1 MKKTLSILAVAML
14 LTCPQGFS
22 QNYKRCGHEEL
33 KAAMIARHPEAAA
46 EFERQ
51 RASLQ
56 AIADEYTPYVTGNA
70 TAKTTAT
77 SAIPVVFHIIVDS
90 IQFNQLGGTAGIIK
104 RCDSQ
109 IKVIERDFNRKNYD
123 SASIPSLWKPLYS
136 SVGVHFGLAHTSPTG
151 VATPGYEIRI
161 KPTPSGFSDV
171 ANSFASAKHYS
182 SGGLN
187 AWDVN
192 KYLNVW
198 CINFTGSAS
207 SLLGMAVPPSATV
220 GLGATDPNEKGICIV
235 YKSLGRR
242 TAMTDVY
249 PSGYDLGRT
258 LTHEIGHYFEIWH
271 TWGDDGGLCKWSPGG
286 DDGLWDTPPQADATY
301 GAPAYTITG
310 GTIKDFCND
319 SLSFTNRQPKGIAC
333 LSFMDY
339 TNDNAMRMFTTQ
351 QAAVM
356 YSKVIP
362 SGSESYTLTQNP
374 SLLLYPVSAVACIEV
389 EKSLNMF
396 PNPTT
401 GEIQISFDNN
411 VDELQQITVMNMVG
425 QVVANMNT
433 EDQKKD
439 NFSLNLTGMSK
450 GIYFV
455 KCNFVSGS
463 VTRKI
468 TLQ

>member
-1 MKKTLSILAVAML
+1 MKKTLSILAGAML
-14 LTCPQGFS
+14 FTCQQGLS
-22 QNYKRCGHEEL
+22 QTVKRCGHEEL
-33 KAAMIARHPEAAA
+33 KAAIIANHPEAAA

-56 AIADEYTPYVTGNA
+56 ALADEYTPYVTGNA

-77 SAIPVVFHIIVDS
+77 SAIPVIFHIIVDS
-90 IQFNQLGGTAGIIK
+90 TQFNQLGGTAGIVK

-123 SASIPSLWKPLYS
+123 SVSIPTLWKPFYT
-136 SVGVHFGLAHTSPTG
+136 SVGVHFGLAHTTPTG
-151 VATPGYEIRI
+151 VGTPGYEIRI
-161 KPTPSGFSDV
+161 VPSVAGFSDV
-171 ANSFASAKHYS
+171 STAFASAKHYS

-198 CINFTGSAS
+198 CINFTGSES
-207 SLLGMAVPPSATV
+207 SLLGMATPPSMTGGF
-220 GLGATDPNEKGICIV
+220 GLPVDEKGVCII
-235 YKSLGRR
+235 YKALGRR
-242 TAMTDVY
+242 TSVSDVY
-249 PSGYDLGRT
+249 PVGYDLGRT
-258 LTHEIGHYFEIWH
+258 LTHEIGHFFEIRH
-271 TWGDDGGLCKWSPGG
+271 TWGDDGGLCKWNGG
-286 DDGLWDTPPQADATY
+286 ADDGLWDTPPQADATY
-301 GAPAYTITG
+301 GAPAYTVTG
-310 GTIKDFCND
+310 GTIKDVCND

-356 YSKVIP
+356 YSKVLLT
-362 SGSESYTLTQNP
+362 GSESYSLTQNP
-374 SLLLYPVSAVACIEV
+374 ALLLYPVSAVAGIEV
-389 EKSLNMF
+389 EKSLNLF
-396 PNPTT
+396 PNPTS

-411 VDELQQITVMNMVG
+411 VDQLQQITVMNMVG
-425 QVVANMNT
+425 QVVANLNT

-439 NFSLNLTGMSK
+439 HFSVDLTGMSK

-455 KCNFVSGS
+455 KCNFASGS